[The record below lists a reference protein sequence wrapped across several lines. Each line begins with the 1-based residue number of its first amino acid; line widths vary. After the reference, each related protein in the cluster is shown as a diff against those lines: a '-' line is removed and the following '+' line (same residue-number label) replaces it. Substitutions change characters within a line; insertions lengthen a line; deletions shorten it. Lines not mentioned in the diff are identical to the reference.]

1 MAIRITFGG
10 SDRLLVEAFRRQADV
25 IVGRL
30 AKQLMLSMIKL
41 QAYIVTEKMSGQV
54 LRHITGKAAGSV
66 RVEGVTASGNELTGS
81 VVGGGGAA
89 FYLNIQEKGGTR
101 EYEIRPVNKKAL
113 AFFPSGSVGAA
124 VQRMQPI
131 GVGKGVLRSLYR
143 RSGTFGRE
151 LKPSKAAT
159 FGSMGGVVVKG
170 VIHPPL
176 PARPVLST
184 GLEEMRAR
192 IVTDLRTAVM
202 GGAS

>member
-1 MAIRITFGG
+1 M
-10 SDRLLVEAFRRQADV
+10 EAFRRQADI

-30 AKQLMLSMIKL
+30 LRQLMLSMIKL

-54 LRHITGKAAGSV
+54 LRHITGKAAGSI
-66 RVEGVTASGNELTGS
+66 RVEEVVVSGNTLTGS
-81 VVGGGGAA
+81 VVGGGGPA

-101 EYEIRPVNKKAL
+101 EYEIKPVHKKAL
-113 AFFPSGSVGAA
+113 AFFPSGSMGAA

-143 RSGTFGRE
+143 RGGGFGRE

-159 FGSMGGVVVKG
+159 FGAMGGVVVKG

-176 PARPVLST
+176 PARPVMST
-184 GLEEMRAR
+184 GLEEMRAK
-192 IVTDLRTAVM
+192 IVIDLRTAVM
-202 GGAS
+202 GGVS